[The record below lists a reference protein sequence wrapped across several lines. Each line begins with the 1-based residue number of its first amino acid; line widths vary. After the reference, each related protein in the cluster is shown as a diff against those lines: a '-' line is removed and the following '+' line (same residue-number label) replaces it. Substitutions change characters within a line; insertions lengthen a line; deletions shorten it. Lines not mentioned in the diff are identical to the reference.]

1 MKRFAIDIVLLP
13 PEPVMNIILEWNKNL
28 VKNDGRNLMLNKH
41 DFLPH
46 ISMVMGCLSSDK
58 LSTAQKILQSIIT
71 NHSSLELQASA
82 VRMLGTADHRIVATM
97 DIAVNAALIE
107 LHESIV
113 NAFRSLLTQDANE
126 LDLFESSDIDHST
139 LKWINDFIPHQ
150 CFENFWPHITL
161 GFGEPTIA
169 FKPFAFQV
177 TRIAICHLGNHCTC
191 RKILA
196 EESLAVTN
204 PPRWTR

>member
-28 VKNDGRNLMLNKH
+28 IRNDARNLMLNKH
-41 DFLPH
+41 DILPH
-46 ISMVMGCLSSDK
+46 ISLVMGCLSSDK
-58 LSTAQKILQSIIT
+58 LATAQKILQSILK
-71 NHSSLELQASA
+71 NHNMLELQAPA
-82 VRMLGTADHRIVATM
+82 VRTLGAPDHRIVATL
-97 DIAVNAALIE
+97 DIALNAALIK

-113 NAFRSLLTQDANE
+113 NAFRPLLTQDASE
-126 LDLFESSDIDHST
+126 LNLFDSPPIDHST
-139 LKWINDFIPHQ
+139 LEWINDFIPHH

-161 GFGEPTIA
+161 GFGAPTTA

-204 PPRWTR
+204 PP